1 VWINEK
7 EDPVMKNDCSTEN
20 DRSVDKTPE
29 KKPGIL
35 DSIPGWSDEQ
45 IERYGN
51 LYKNTECRDSRI
63 E

>member
-1 VWINEK
+1 
-7 EDPVMKNDCSTEN
+7 MKNDCSTEN